1 MKIIRKSIEMS
12 LSFLFI
18 TFILFVFLLSGC
30 KTTPVTDKSNIP
42 KTSLASAAQ
51 DVERAAQ
58 ELNEVSSEVTSSI
71 DSIKNST
78 AEVRGS
84 VSAAKD
90 MNNDP
95 QIDKQLD
102 LIDQKNTQIRDAAA
116 DITTQMKITE
126 KISESS
132 SRAFQIVS
140 QSANEAIKMEARIKE
155 LESENNKI
163 RGHAI
168 EELYKYL
175 KWFFGIGIIICLGGA
190 VVGYL
195 VDKKLGMLLG
205 GIGILTLTLALG
217 ITYYMEYI
225 ALAGTVVLGVG
236 VLVTLGILGWV
247 TLKEKET
254 RKNLAGATEQTVQLV
269 EELKKELPDDTKEKF
284 FGSSG
289 ICDQIQN
296 ATTKK
301 IVKKIKSGSTDA
313 LDPYRMQ

>member
-1 MKIIRKSIEMS
+1 MQNKNTLIRNLKYIFMLVFISIVFF
-12 LSFLFI
+12 LS
-18 TFILFVFLLSGC
+18 SC
-30 KTTPVTDKSNIP
+30 KTMQQSSGGTVP
-42 KTSLASAAQ
+42 KTSLANAAQ
-51 DVERAAQ
+51 DVERAAN
-58 ELNEVSSEVTSSI
+58 ELHDVSSEVVGHVE
-71 DSIKNST
+71 SIKNRT

-84 VSAAKD
+84 VSTAKD
-90 MNNDP
+90 INQDP
-95 QIDKQLD
+95 QIEKQLEI
-102 LIDQKNTQIRDAAA
+102 IDQKNTEIRDAAA
-116 DITTQMKITE
+116 EISGQMKITD

-140 QSANEAIKMEARIKE
+140 QSAQEAIKMESRILE

-163 RGHAI
+163 RGNAI
-168 EELYKYL
+168 EEIYKYL

-236 VLVTLGILGWV
+236 VLVTLGILAWV

-269 EELKKELPDDTKEKF
+269 EELKKELPEETKEKF

-289 ICDQIQN
+289 ICDQMQN
-296 ATTKK
+296 ATTKR
-301 IVKKIKSGSTDA
+301 IVKKIKNGSADA
-313 LDPYRMQ
+313 VDPYRI

>member
-1 MKIIRKSIEMS
+1 MTKINKPTKLAINFIIIISI
-12 LSFLFI
+12 LCFF
-18 TFILFVFLLSGC
+18 TLSGC
-30 KTTPVTDKSNIP
+30 QTTPIADKNNIP
-42 KTSLASAAQ
+42 KTTLASAAQ
-51 DVERAAQ
+51 DVERAAK
-58 ELNEVSSEVTSSI
+58 ELGDVSSEVTTSI
-71 DSIKNST
+71 DVIKNST

-84 VSAAKD
+84 VSVAKD
-90 MNNDP
+90 MNQDP
-95 QIDKQLD
+95 QIEKQLD
-102 LIDQKNTQIRDAAA
+102 FIDQKNTQIRDSAAE
-116 DITTQMKITE
+116 ISTQMKITD

-140 QSANEAIKMEARIKE
+140 QSAQESIKMEARIKE

-163 RGHAI
+163 RGNAI

-190 VVGYL
+190 VIGYL

-225 ALAGTVVLGVG
+225 ALAGTVVLGIG
-236 VLVTLGILGWV
+236 VLVTLGILAWV
-247 TLKEKET
+247 TLREKEA

-269 EELKKELPDDTKEKF
+269 EELKKELPADAKEKF

-289 ICDQIQN
+289 ICDQTQN
-296 ATTKK
+296 ATTKR
-301 IVKKIKSGSTDA
+301 IVKKIKSGNTNA
-313 LDPYRMQ
+313 LDPYRI